1 MKRILLALLAACL
14 LSTPAAFAQDAQ
26 ETTLD
31 NSELCN
37 NWARRFCTPGN
48 HEAAVNDSLLKQKKM
63 GVIITQEQIRSVAN
77 KFGPRSKAPAPK

>member
-14 LSTPAAFAQDAQ
+14 LSSPAAFAQEGQ

-31 NSELCN
+31 NSEKCN

-63 GVIITQEQIRSVAN
+63 GVKITEQQIRAVAN
-77 KFGPRSKAPAPK
+77 KFGPRSPAPAPK

>member
-1 MKRILLALLAACL
+1 MKRLLLTLLAACL
-14 LSTPAAFAQDAQ
+14 LGTPAAFAQDDK

-31 NSELCN
+31 NSEKCN

-63 GVIITQEQIRSVAN
+63 GVVISEHQIRTVAN
-77 KFGPRSKAPAPK
+77 KFGPRSSVPEKK